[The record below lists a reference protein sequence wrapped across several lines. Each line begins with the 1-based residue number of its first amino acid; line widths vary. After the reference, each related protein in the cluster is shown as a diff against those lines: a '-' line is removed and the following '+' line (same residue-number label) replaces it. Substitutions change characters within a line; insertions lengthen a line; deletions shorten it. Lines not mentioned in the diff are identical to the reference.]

1 MLDRFYKGKC
11 SLAEAFWKYSILGL
25 TVGGFIVRFLMIR
38 LKQSVGY
45 DANFFN
51 NILNNL
57 IYYRTNTTVMFWLFV
72 YCVGFVALLIYSGI
86 CIGGMWKTYKEYE
99 KSKVLAIICMLITW
113 IFIYSAITT
122 SLY

>member
-38 LKQSVGY
+38 LKQTVGY
-45 DANFFN
+45 DMNFFR
-51 NILNNL
+51 NIIDNL
-57 IYYRTNTTVMFWLFV
+57 IYYRINTSVMFWLFT
-72 YCVGFVALLIYSGI
+72 YCVGFVALIIYSGI
-86 CIGGMWKTYKEYE
+86 CIKGMWLTYKEYD
-99 KSKVLAIICMLITW
+99 KSKTLAIICMLISWT
-113 IFIYSAITT
+113 FIYKAISY

>member
-25 TVGGFIVRFLMIR
+25 TIGGFIVRFLMTR

-45 DANFFN
+45 DLNFFN
-51 NILNNL
+51 NLLNNL

-72 YCVGFVALLIYSGI
+72 YRVGFVALLIYSGI

-113 IFIYSAITT
+113 MFIYTAIKT